1 MDVRECI
8 LKRRS
13 IRKFK
18 DDLVS
23 DSDIALLLEA
33 AMAAPSACNK
43 KPWEFYVI
51 KDKSYLNAIK
61 SVSRF
66 AKYNAPLA
74 IVVCGNK
81 NKSLSNKDNDF
92 WIQDCSAA
100 IENIL
105 LTAVSLGLGSVWC
118 GLYPINAH
126 VNKARDILGVD
137 DSIVPLALVY
147 IGYPLEEPVSRINV
161 NDDCVH
167 YL

>member
-1 MDVRECI
+1 M
-8 LKRRS
+8 
-13 IRKFK
+13 
-18 DDLVS
+18 
-23 DSDIALLLEA
+23 LEA

-51 KDKSYLNAIK
+51 ESSEKLGLVKT
-61 SVSRF
+61 VSRF
-66 AKYNAPLA
+66 ARYDAPLA

-81 NKSLSNKDNDF
+81 EKALSDKDNDF

-118 GLYPINAH
+118 GLYPMENP
-126 VNKARDILGVD
+126 VSKMRNVLEVGEN
-137 DSIVPLALVY
+137 IVPLGLIY
-147 IGYPLEEPVSRINV
+147 IGYPDVVVEGRTQYDEN
-161 NDDCVH
+161 CVH